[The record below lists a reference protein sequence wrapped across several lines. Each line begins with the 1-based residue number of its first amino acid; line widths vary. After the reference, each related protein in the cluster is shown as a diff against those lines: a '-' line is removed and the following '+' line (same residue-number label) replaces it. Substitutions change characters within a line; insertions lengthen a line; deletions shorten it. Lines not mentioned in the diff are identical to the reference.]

1 MNTEKSMMVVEEVAR
16 ELRVGKS
23 KVYEMI
29 NKGEL
34 PVIRIGRK
42 FRIPVVLFRQW
53 LEKNA

>member
-1 MNTEKSMMVVEEVAR
+1 MNTQKSMMVVEEVAR